1 MIKEG
6 RTWSV
11 TDVQQIC
18 INENLYTKG
27 DNADYTKML
36 DFIKIHKPTKA
47 NIKKVAEDILRHSN
61 TDLNLISL
69 MFMIYIKVQVF
80 CYECDQ
86 ELLTSRFFA
95 QSKKSLDFKLTLRV
109 SGSSRVFFQKSL
121 DFK

>member
-80 CYECDQ
+80 CYECD
-86 ELLTSRFFA
+86 
-95 QSKKSLDFKLTLRV
+95 
-109 SGSSRVFFQKSL
+109 
-121 DFK
+121 